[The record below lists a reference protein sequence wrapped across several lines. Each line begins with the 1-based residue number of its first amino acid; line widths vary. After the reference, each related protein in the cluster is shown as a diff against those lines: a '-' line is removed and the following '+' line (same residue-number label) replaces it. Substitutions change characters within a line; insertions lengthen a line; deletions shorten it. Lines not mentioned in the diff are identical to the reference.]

1 MFESDESRKTLFA
14 ELLLPVPVPR
24 LFTYRIP
31 YNLNDFVR
39 VGQRAIVQF
48 GDRKI
53 VTGLI
58 FNLHE
63 QPPTDFEAKSVL
75 ELLDDFPSVNDIQLK
90 IFQWIADY
98 YMCTLGEVMNAA
110 LPAGLKL
117 SSESMVQIH
126 PAFSLEESTRD
137 FSEKEVMLLKRL
149 ENGTM
154 TYSEISKFLGV
165 KFIFSI
171 LKSLSSKE
179 AIIRFEE
186 VKETFIPL
194 TDKLVRSKHEL

>member
-1 MFESDESRKTLFA
+1 MFEEPDSRKTLFA

-31 YNLNDFVR
+31 FRLNDNVR
-39 VGQRAIVQF
+39 LGQRAIVQF

-58 FNLHE
+58 FRIHE
-63 QPPTDFEAKSVL
+63 EVPKDFEAKSIL
-75 ELLDDFPSVNDIQLK
+75 ELLDDFPSVNEIQMKL
-90 IFQWIADY
+90 FQWIANY

-126 PAFSLEESTRD
+126 PAFSLEESTLD
-137 FSEKEVMLLKRL
+137 AFEK
-149 ENGTM
+149 T
-154 TYSEISKFLGV
+154 
-165 KFIFSI
+165 
-171 LKSLSSKE
+171 
-179 AIIRFEE
+179 
-186 VKETFIPL
+186 
-194 TDKLVRSKHEL
+194 